1 MPTGWVIVSVAP
13 LDDDKATVAPE
24 TTLLFASLT
33 VTVIVDV
40 VIPSAVTLSG
50 LADTVD
56 VAADGAPAVKV
67 TVAVDVTLTVP
78 LTTALITAL
87 PDVVDLTV
95 PVI

>member
-1 MPTGWVIVSVAP
+1 MVSVAP
-13 LDDDKATVAPE
+13 LDDDNATVEPL
-24 TTLLFASLT
+24 TGLLFPSLT
-33 VTVIVDV
+33 VIVIVEV
-40 VIPSAVTLSG
+40 VVPSAVTLNG

-56 VAADGAPAVKV
+56 VAADGEPAVNV

>member
-1 MPTGWVIVSVAP
+1 MIVSVAP
-13 LDDDKATVAPE
+13 LEEDNATVE
-24 TTLLFASLT
+24 TLTGLLFASFT
-33 VTVIVDV
+33 VTVIVEV
-40 VIPSAVTLSG
+40 VVPSAVTLNG

-56 VAADGAPAVKV
+56 VAAEGDPAVKV